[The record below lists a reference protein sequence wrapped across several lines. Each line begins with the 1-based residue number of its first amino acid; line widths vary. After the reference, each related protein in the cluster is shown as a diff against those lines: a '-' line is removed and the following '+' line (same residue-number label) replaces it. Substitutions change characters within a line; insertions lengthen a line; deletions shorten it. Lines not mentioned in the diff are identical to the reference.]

1 MLRYI
6 LAGLGVSRS
15 VVPGP
20 ALLPPPEP
28 EPEPELGE
36 EGGRGGGGMR

>member
-28 EPEPELGE
+28 EPELGE
-36 EGGRGGGGMR
+36 EGGRGGGEEG

>member
-1 MLRYI
+1 MLLCYI

-20 ALLPPPEP
+20 APLPPPEP
-28 EPEPELGE
+28 EPGEPGGGGGE
-36 EGGRGGGGMR
+36 EG